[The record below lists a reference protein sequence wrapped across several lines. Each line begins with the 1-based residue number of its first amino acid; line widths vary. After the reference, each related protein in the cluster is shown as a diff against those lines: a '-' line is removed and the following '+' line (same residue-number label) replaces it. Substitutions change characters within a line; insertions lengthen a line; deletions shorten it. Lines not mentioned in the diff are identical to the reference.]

1 MNEFV
6 LIMTFLY
13 MLFFFLQDIP
23 GNLKKGNAFLYTP
36 YESSMCGMTLQTKKK
51 YFISGVY

>member
-6 LIMTFLY
+6 LIMTILY
-13 MLFFFLQDIP
+13 MFFFLQDIP
-23 GNLKKGNAFLYTP
+23 GNLKKGNAFIYTP